1 MKHFKGGRKL
11 YKVLIIDDEVFIREG
26 MRQVIPWKALGCE
39 LIDEARDGE
48 EGIEKLIQHNPDIII
63 SDIRMPK
70 KNGLEMID
78 EMKSINQDVQIII
91 LTGFREFEYAQQAI
105 RLGVLRFLLKPSKL
119 DEIKE
124 AIAAAV
130 TQIEQNPNKR
140 DRVQIEVA
148 VEEVVATEASNENE
162 ELDRPQYLVKQAI
175 EYINKHYNQKL
186 DLQTIADELFV
197 STWHLS
203 KVIKKQTGTNFVD
216 LLNSA
221 RVENAKRFLVESNMK
236 IYEIAEY
243 VGYTDTA
250 YFSKIF
256 KKITQVTPNEY
267 RNKMY

>member
-1 MKHFKGGRKL
+1 M

-26 MRQVIPWKALGCE
+26 MKQIIPWKELGCE
-39 LIDEARDGE
+39 LIGEAQNGE
-48 EGIEKLIQHNPDIII
+48 EGIEKMIQYGADIVI

-78 EMKSINQDVQIII
+78 EMKSINKNIQIII

-124 AIAAAV
+124 AISAAV
-130 TQIEQNPNKR
+130 SYLGQLPQREHYPRDEQDSLEIEDEQIK
-140 DRVQIEVA
+140 
-148 VEEVVATEASNENE
+148 ENE
-162 ELDRPQYLVKQAI
+162 ELDKPQYLVKQAI
-175 EYINKHYNQKL
+175 DYINEYYNQKL
-186 DLQTIADELFV
+186 DLQTVADELYV
-197 STWHLS
+197 STWHLC

-216 LLNSA
+216 LLNTA
-221 RVENAKRFLVESNMK
+221 RIENAKKLLLESNMK
-236 IYEIAEY
+236 IYEIAET

-267 RNKMY
+267 RNTMC

>member
-1 MKHFKGGRKL
+1 M

-26 MRQVIPWKALGCE
+26 MKQIIPWQELGCE
-39 LIDEARDGE
+39 LIGEAQNGE
-48 EGIEKLIQHNPDIII
+48 EGIEKMIQYGADIVI

-78 EMKSINQDVQIII
+78 EMKSINKNIQIII

-124 AIAAAV
+124 AISAAV
-130 TQIEQNPNKR
+130 SFLAQLPQREHPLRNEKDNLETEDGQIKTN
-140 DRVQIEVA
+140 D
-148 VEEVVATEASNENE
+148 
-162 ELDRPQYLVKQAI
+162 ELDKPQYLVKQAI
-175 EYINKHYNQKL
+175 DYINEYYNQKL
-186 DLQTIADELFV
+186 DLQTVADELYV
-197 STWHLS
+197 STWHLC

-216 LLNSA
+216 LLNNA
-221 RVENAKRFLVESNMK
+221 RIENAKKLLLESNMK
-236 IYEIAEY
+236 IYEIAET

-267 RNKMY
+267 RNKMC

>member
-1 MKHFKGGRKL
+1 M

-26 MRQVIPWKALGCE
+26 MKQIIPWKELGCE
-39 LIDEARDGE
+39 LIGEAQNGE
-48 EGIEKLIQHNPDIII
+48 EGIEKMIQYGADIVI

-78 EMKSINQDVQIII
+78 EMKSINKNIQIII

-124 AIAAAV
+124 AISAAV
-130 TQIEQNPNKR
+130 SYLGQLPQREHSPRDEQDSLEVEDEQIK
-140 DRVQIEVA
+140 
-148 VEEVVATEASNENE
+148 ENE
-162 ELDRPQYLVKQAI
+162 ELDKPQYLVKQAI
-175 EYINKHYNQKL
+175 DYINEYYNQKL
-186 DLQTIADELFV
+186 DLQTVADELYV
-197 STWHLS
+197 STWHLC

-216 LLNSA
+216 LLNTA
-221 RVENAKRFLVESNMK
+221 RIENAKKLLLESNMK
-236 IYEIAEY
+236 IYEIAET

-267 RNKMY
+267 RNTMC

>member
-1 MKHFKGGRKL
+1 M

-26 MRQVIPWKALGCE
+26 MKQIIPWQELGCE
-39 LIDEARDGE
+39 LIGEAQNGE
-48 EGIEKLIQHNPDIII
+48 EGIEKMIQYGADIVI

-78 EMKSINQDVQIII
+78 EMKSINKNIQIII

-124 AIAAAV
+124 AISAAV
-130 TQIEQNPNKR
+130 SFLAQLPQREHPLRNEKDNLEIEDDQIKTN
-140 DRVQIEVA
+140 D
-148 VEEVVATEASNENE
+148 
-162 ELDRPQYLVKQAI
+162 ELDKPQYLVKQAI
-175 EYINKHYNQKL
+175 DYINEYYNQKL
-186 DLQTIADELFV
+186 DLQTVADELYV
-197 STWHLS
+197 STWHLC

-216 LLNSA
+216 LLNNA
-221 RVENAKRFLVESNMK
+221 RIENAKKLLLESNMK
-236 IYEIAEY
+236 IYEIAET

-267 RNKMY
+267 RNKMC

>member
-1 MKHFKGGRKL
+1 M

-26 MRQVIPWKALGCE
+26 MKQIIPWQELGCE
-39 LIDEARDGE
+39 LIGEAQNGE
-48 EGIEKLIQHNPDIII
+48 EGIEKMIQYGADIVI

-78 EMKSINQDVQIII
+78 EMKSINKNIQIII

-119 DEIKE
+119 EEIKE
-124 AIAAAV
+124 AISAAV
-130 TQIEQNPNKR
+130 SLLTQLPQREHPLRSEQDNLEIE
-140 DRVQIEVA
+140 DEQIK
-148 VEEVVATEASNENE
+148 TND
-162 ELDRPQYLVKQAI
+162 ELDKPQYLVKQAI
-175 EYINKHYNQKL
+175 DYINEYYNQKL
-186 DLQTIADELFV
+186 DLQTVADELYV
-197 STWHLS
+197 STWHLC

-216 LLNSA
+216 LLNNA
-221 RVENAKRFLVESNMK
+221 RIENAKKLLLESNMK
-236 IYEIAEY
+236 IYEIAET

-267 RNKMY
+267 RNKMC

>member
-1 MKHFKGGRKL
+1 M

-26 MRQVIPWKALGCE
+26 MKQIIPWKELGCE
-39 LIDEARDGE
+39 LIGEAQNGE
-48 EGIEKLIQHNPDIII
+48 EGVDKIMQFMPDIVI

-70 KNGLEMID
+70 KSGLEMID
-78 EMKSINQDVQIII
+78 EIKSINKNMQIII

-124 AIAAAV
+124 AILVAV
-130 TQIEQNPNKR
+130 TNLDKLPKKERIH
-140 DRVQIEVA
+140 
-148 VEEVVATEASNENE
+148 EEVSGKLDFLDEEINE
-162 ELDRPQYLVKQAI
+162 EVDKPQYLVKQAI
-175 EYINKHYNQKL
+175 EYINQYYNQKL
-186 DLQTIADELFV
+186 DLQTVADQLYV
-197 STWHLS
+197 STWHLC

-216 LLNSA
+216 LLNTA
-221 RVENAKRFLVESNMK
+221 RIENAKKMLLESNMK
-236 IYEIAEY
+236 IYEIAEA

-256 KKITQVTPNEY
+256 KRVTQVTPNEY